1 MNNKQH
7 NKFLVFSS
15 ISENENYGKMF
26 SQIVNNEKFF
36 LMHLN
41 NSFEEYK
48 YGDDYES
55 VLITL
60 YLGNFYLIP
69 SISNIWLSNYSKK
82 TKDWNFKI
90 PIQEDDIGILNSVDD
105 FNIFMKLNLVKL
117 VEILKQRKVKNFD
130 FQLFLEDIELI

>member
-1 MNNKQH
+1 
-7 NKFLVFSS
+7 
-15 ISENENYGKMF
+15 
-26 SQIVNNEKFF
+26 
-36 LMHLN
+36 MHLN